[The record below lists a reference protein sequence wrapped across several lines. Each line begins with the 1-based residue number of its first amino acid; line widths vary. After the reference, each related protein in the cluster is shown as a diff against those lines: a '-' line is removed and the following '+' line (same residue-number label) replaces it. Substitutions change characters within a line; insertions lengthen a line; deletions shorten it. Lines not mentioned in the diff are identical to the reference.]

1 MVNLIIGQKG
11 SGKTKRLVK
20 LATEALE
27 NSKGNII
34 FIDDDKR
41 CMSELNY
48 KIRFINSVE
57 YEIKQIDELYGFV
70 AGLLAGN
77 YDIQKIFI
85 DGLNNITA
93 VSITDSVPFIEKLNT
108 LYTQHDVDT
117 YITVN
122 GSSDTLPAALQK
134 YLFEE
139 LKIAE

>member
-93 VSITDSVPFIEKLNT
+93 VSITDSCL
-108 LYTQHDVDT
+108 LYTSPSPRD
-117 YITVN
+117 
-122 GSSDTLPAALQK
+122 S
-134 YLFEE
+134 
-139 LKIAE
+139 

>member
-48 KIRFINSVE
+48 KIRFINSV
-57 YEIKQIDELYGFV
+57 
-70 AGLLAGN
+70 
-77 YDIQKIFI
+77 
-85 DGLNNITA
+85 
-93 VSITDSVPFIEKLNT
+93 
-108 LYTQHDVDT
+108 
-117 YITVN
+117 
-122 GSSDTLPAALQK
+122 
-134 YLFEE
+134 
-139 LKIAE
+139 